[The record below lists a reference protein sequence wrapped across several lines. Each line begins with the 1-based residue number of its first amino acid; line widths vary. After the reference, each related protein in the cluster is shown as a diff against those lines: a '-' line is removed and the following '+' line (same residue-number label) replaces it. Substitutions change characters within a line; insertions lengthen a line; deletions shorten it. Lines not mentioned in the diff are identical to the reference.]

1 MDAINVLITGSGAP
15 GIKGTIYSIKNNFDS
30 REIKTIGTDIKNNVV
45 GKYFCDKFY
54 QIPRPLDP
62 GYLEQLLS
70 LCKKEH
76 VDVLL
81 PQNTSEL
88 LVLAENKKKF
98 EVIGTKVTVSDPEAI
113 TIANDKFKIMQ
124 FAKKIK
130 IPTPDFYLVTDFDK
144 LLECAMKLGWPEKA
158 VVIKPPMSNGMRGV
172 RIIDES
178 ANLKESLYLDKPTNL
193 YLPMDFLKSIIGF
206 SFPPLLIME
215 YLPGDEYTV
224 DILNADKITVVPRK
238 RNVIK
243 SGITFEGMV
252 ENNEEIVNYSRKLA
266 EKLNLKYAFG
276 FQFKLDNDNIPKLL
290 ESNPR
295 IQGTMALSTFSGAN
309 VIYGSLKYA
318 LGENVPDFY
327 INWGTKILR
336 YWGGIGLRDENTLGF
351 L

>member
-1 MDAINVLITGSGAP
+1 
-15 GIKGTIYSIKNNFDS
+15 
-30 REIKTIGTDIKNNVV
+30 
-45 GKYFCDKFY
+45 
-54 QIPRPLDP
+54 
-62 GYLEQLLS
+62 
-70 LCKKEH
+70 

-98 EVIGTKVTVSDPEAI
+98 EMIGTKVTVSDPMAI
-113 TIANDKFKIMQ
+113 NTANDKFKIMQ

-130 IPTPDFYLVTDFDK
+130 IPTPEFYLVDDFNK
-144 LLECAMKLGWPEKA
+144 LLESAMRLGWPEKA
-158 VVIKPPMSNGMRGV
+158 VVIKPPISNGMRGV

-178 ANLKESLYLDKPTNL
+178 VNLKERLYLDKPSNL
-193 YLPMDFLKSIIGF
+193 YLTMEFLKSILGF
-206 SFPPLLIME
+206 SFPTLLVME

-224 DILNADKITVVPRK
+224 DILHADKITVVPRK

-243 SGITFEGMV
+243 SGITFEGTV
-252 ENNEEIVNYSRKLA
+252 EENEEIINYSKKLA
-266 EKLNLKYAFG
+266 EELNLRYAFG
-276 FQFKLDNDNIPKLL
+276 FQFKLGSDNIPKLL

-318 LGENVPDFY
+318 LGEKVPEFH

-336 YWGGIGLRDENTLGF
+336 YWGGIGLRDEMRLGF